1 MLKYYI
7 TRLLQTLLVLFIVVT
22 VVFVI
27 LRGIGDP
34 AKLLISPDS
43 TFADLEQMRRV
54 LGIDQPLHI
63 QYFNYLGDILRG
75 DFGNSFYFH
84 RPVIDLIAEHLPA
97 TLLLGCFALAI
108 ALPLAIVAGIT
119 SAVKRNSLLDNAVTT
134 LTIAGRSVP
143 AFWLGLV
150 LILLF
155 SVRLKWLPA
164 SGYGSFRQ
172 MIMPGITMSA
182 GMLASTARLTRSA
195 MLDVLRQDYMTTA
208 RAKGLRESTVIL
220 GHGLHNALLSVVTM
234 VALQIGYMF
243 SGSVV
248 IESVFAW
255 PGIGRLMVSAIVQY
269 DFPLVQACSL
279 FLALMFAMINFIT
292 DLLYTVIDP
301 RIRMSVKA

>member
-1 MLKYYI
+1 
-7 TRLLQTLLVLFIVVT
+7 
-22 VVFVI
+22 
-27 LRGIGDP
+27 
-34 AKLLISPDS
+34 
-43 TFADLEQMRRV
+43 
-54 LGIDQPLHI
+54 
-63 QYFNYLGDILRG
+63 
-75 DFGNSFYFH
+75 
-84 RPVIDLIAEHLPA
+84 
-97 TLLLGCFALAI
+97 
-108 ALPLAIVAGIT
+108 
-119 SAVKRNSLLDNAVTT
+119 
-134 LTIAGRSVP
+134 
-143 AFWLGLV
+143 
-150 LILLF
+150 
-155 SVRLKWLPA
+155 
-164 SGYGSFRQ
+164 
-172 MIMPGITMSA
+172 
-182 GMLASTARLTRSA
+182 